1 MSDQPE
7 LRSLLEGTFGAVT
20 TGACDRMIES
30 AQVVEVAPSGR
41 VFSEGGTADAL
52 YVVLSGTIQLG
63 VNQRERDLAVA
74 SVGPGELLGWSWLV
88 PPHRWDFDAVAVEG
102 ARLARIPAEVLR
114 SVMQDDPADAAAIAT
129 VMLAV
134 VGRRLR
140 DTRIQLLDLF
150 AASPPRGVDG

>member
-1 MSDQPE
+1 MSDRAE
-7 LRSLLEGTFGAVT
+7 LLSLLEGVFGAVST
-20 TGACDRMIES
+20 AACHRMAS
-30 AQVVEVAPSGR
+30 AAQMVEVPTAGR
-41 VFSEGGTADAL
+41 VFSEGGAADAL

-63 VNQRERDLAVA
+63 VHQAGRDLAVA

-88 PPHRWDFDAVAVEG
+88 PPHRWDFDAVAVSG
-102 ARLARIPAEVLR
+102 ARLSRIPAEVLR
-114 SVMQDDPADAAAIAT
+114 SVMQDDPADGAAIAT

-150 AASPPRGVDG
+150 AGSPPRGVDA